1 VEILIEKDLFQRGYF
16 WEYYLDLERQFAD
29 FLNYVPY
36 LDGNQNVY
44 SFKLANLILSIG
56 AHIDSALKE
65 MLKCREFS
73 EQYSEIIK
81 KIENKGATIIDY
93 YPIAEKYCL
102 SERKVEFK
110 RLPEPEVILPF
121 QDYVK
126 NANETKTP
134 LWWKVYNN
142 VKHEFGLN
150 FKEANLVNAKNAL
163 AGAFLINV
171 VHKPAIKKLFSM
183 RVAKPL
189 RRTFDVEYEIGLL
202 EERASFE
209 GLEKILDD
217 TIYPPLYV
225 ETPLFFFNYEQSEGE
240 Q

>member
-1 VEILIEKDLFQRGYF
+1 M
-16 WEYYLDLERQFAD
+16 
-29 FLNYVPY
+29 
-36 LDGNQNVY
+36 
-44 SFKLANLILSIG
+44 ANLILSIG

-65 MLKCREFS
+65 MLKFREFS
-73 EQYSEIIK
+73 EKYSEITR
-81 KIENKGATIIDY
+81 KIGKNRATIIDY

-121 QDYVK
+121 QDYIK
-126 NANETKTP
+126 TANETKTP

-150 FKEANLVNAKNAL
+150 FREANLLNAKNAL
-163 AGAFLINV
+163 AGAFLINFI
-171 VHKPAIKKLFSM
+171 HKPAIKKLYLM

-189 RRTFDVEYEIGLL
+189 RRTFDVKYEMGLL

-209 GLEKILDD
+209 GLKKILED